1 MNISKDEMM
10 NKTFNKSHQLNFF
23 KNNFPID
30 NQPQKIIPKFSISHY
45 TFKNKRNKRLN
56 KTSNMFYSN
65 NSINNSVKND
75 QFSKLTSDEKLLK
88 IKIIKMQKSLSEIFK
103 NNDVDFVRNLNVDSF
118 SQFNDYQKLKYNINN
133 INNDYFEK
141 EKHKKFNRI
150 IFGKIFK
157 IKRDFERLNKRK
169 ETLRLS
175 RKTINISHDIIQ
187 VKKKELKVILDDN
200 EEKKMMN
207 NFKILKKKEENLISK
222 KKGFFSRIKDINEEI
237 KEIKKENQF
246 IVDNYTKD
254 LKNKYSHSYDGVDL
268 LDEIIEY
275 KTKNNF
281 YKKNNNKKIQKSF
294 LQELNIRRK
303 NQSYDSKD
311 LDSEDNKNKKNN
323 KKKNH
328 ISPGLLN
335 FYIEMKKSIDKDKY
349 NFFRKMQNKKINE
362 LLEEKDDIDN
372 QIIDLEMS
380 HEELKKEM
388 KEISD
393 KLMMSYKESLH
404 KGTNVRNE
412 GLAWLIKSIWTLGE
426 NVPMSF
432 MPDFLDC
439 ESIDFL
445 FKLARKQYSIQE
457 ILEQISDLKIRI
469 KNKIKNKH
477 LHLQTPSINEIR
489 INEIISYNKTLSV
502 KEKLVLKN
510 EYESK
515 MLKNES
521 MKDVYKDLVNQFKK
535 NKTKIKISNWS
546 EFQMINKLNDEMEK
560 IKKEIDDL
568 KQKEINRIYLCF
580 LEQNYENKFH
590 TNIEIVLSALI
601 GFEGKEAEMN
611 KFKSVK
617 KNYIANMQQ
626 IRFFAHNYTKKIYVV

>member
-1 MNISKDEMM
+1 M
-10 NKTFNKSHQLNFF
+10 
-23 KNNFPID
+23 
-30 NQPQKIIPKFSISHY
+30 
-45 TFKNKRNKRLN
+45 
-56 KTSNMFYSN
+56 
-65 NSINNSVKND
+65 
-75 QFSKLTSDEKLLK
+75 
-88 IKIIKMQKSLSEIFK
+88 
-103 NNDVDFVRNLNVDSF
+103 
-118 SQFNDYQKLKYNINN
+118 DY
-133 INNDYFEK
+133 
-141 EKHKKFNRI
+141 
-150 IFGKIFK
+150 
-157 IKRDFERLNKRK
+157 
-169 ETLRLS
+169 
-175 RKTINISHDIIQ
+175 
-187 VKKKELKVILDDN
+187 
-200 EEKKMMN
+200 
-207 NFKILKKKEENLISK
+207 
-222 KKGFFSRIKDINEEI
+222 
-237 KEIKKENQF
+237 
-246 IVDNYTKD
+246 
-254 LKNKYSHSYDGVDL
+254 
-268 LDEIIEY
+268 
-275 KTKNNF
+275 
-281 YKKNNNKKIQKSF
+281 
-294 LQELNIRRK
+294 
-303 NQSYDSKD
+303 
-311 LDSEDNKNKKNN
+311 EDNKNKKSN

-617 KNYIANMQQ
+617 KNYIANMKQ

>member
-103 NNDVDFVRNLNVDSF
+103 NNEVDFVRNLNVDSF

-303 NQSYDSKD
+303 NQSYESKV
-311 LDSEDNKNKKNN
+311 LDSEENKNKKSK

-349 NFFRKMQNKKINE
+349 NFFRN
-362 LLEEKDDIDN
+362 
-372 QIIDLEMS
+372 
-380 HEELKKEM
+380 
-388 KEISD
+388 
-393 KLMMSYKESLH
+393 
-404 KGTNVRNE
+404 
-412 GLAWLIKSIWTLGE
+412 E

-617 KNYIANMQQ
+617 KNYISNMKQ